1 MILEFFAYFG
11 NVVLAVNVILYFM
24 RFQDNSSVYK
34 IFTIYLLVAF
44 SLQIVAIVLYNLNIS
59 SVFFSHFTFVLQFL
73 FLSYFY
79 YNLFEKQIQ
88 KSIVLVLTPSVIS
101 TLIFTYL
108 SENFVFSDF
117 NSFEVFITYFPII
130 IYSVLHFYNML
141 DSKSRFYV
149 VNSGI
154 LIYLLGTLVIYLAGN
169 IIVKIL
175 TDNSILLFIINMSTF
190 IIFQL
195 LILLEWRKNFY
206 KNIRL

>member
-11 NVVLAVNVILYFM
+11 NVVLALNVILYFT
-24 RFQDNSSVYK
+24 RFQYNPAVYK

-44 SLQIVAIVLYNLNIS
+44 SLQIAAIVLFNLKIS
-59 SVFFSHFTFVLQFL
+59 SVFFSHFTFVSQFL

-79 YNLFEKQIQ
+79 YNLFVKKTQ
-88 KSIVLVLTPSVIS
+88 KTLIVVVTPLVIA

-108 SENFVFSDF
+108 SKNFVFSDF

-154 LIYLLGTLVIYLAGN
+154 LIYFLGTLVIFLAGN

-195 LILLEWRKNFY
+195 LILVEWRKNYY
-206 KNIRL
+206 KKIRA